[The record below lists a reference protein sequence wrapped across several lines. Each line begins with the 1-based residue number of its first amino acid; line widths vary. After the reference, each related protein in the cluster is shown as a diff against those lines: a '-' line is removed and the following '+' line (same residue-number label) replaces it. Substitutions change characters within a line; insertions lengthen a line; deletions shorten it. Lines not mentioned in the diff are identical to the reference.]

1 MRDTGPWPSALTRWR
16 RRHVD
21 SGRRAHSRRPPERND
36 GELGLLEKLRRGDPA
51 AATEL
56 VERYA
61 ERAYRVALAITRDA
75 DDAEAVVQ
83 RALWNAVRNVDTFR
97 DEAALGLWFLR
108 VVANAACQKARPSA
122 HAPADIALDDV
133 LPTFHED
140 GGPTIVDDWSL
151 RLDQPAVRHRVRA
164 ALHAAID
171 ELSPDYRAVVVL
183 TDAERL
189 TVAETASTLGI
200 TVAGVKTRLHRAR
213 LFLRKRLTAVMEAA
227 A

>member
-1 MRDTGPWPSALTRWR
+1 MTGADAPTVVGDDMPPA
-16 RRHVD
+16 
-21 SGRRAHSRRPPERND
+21 RPD

-61 ERAYRVALAITRDA
+61 AQAYRVALAITRDA
-75 DDAEAVVQ
+75 EDAEEAVQ

-108 VVANAACQKARPSA
+108 VVTNAACQKAA
-122 HAPADIALDDV
+122 DV

-140 GGPTIVDDWSL
+140 GGPVIIDDWSL
-151 RLDQPAVRHRVRA
+151 RLNQPALRPRVNA
-164 ALHAAID
+164 ALNAAID
-171 ELSPDYRAVVVL
+171 ELPPDYRAVVVL
-183 TDAERL
+183 SDAEGL
-189 TVAETASTLGI
+189 TPAETASALGF

-213 LFLRKRLTAVMEAA
+213 LFLRRRLTALMEAA